1 MRALHYRST
10 EDVVSEQRVRYWRD
24 SVHQSVVEMD
34 LIPTE
39 QGEFFGRIE
48 LCPLKRIVPF
58 QVQGSPQ
65 RVSRD
70 SVEIARGHKNAYYL
84 ISQPRSPWRVRHAGQ
99 DHFVRPGESVLV
111 DSRVPYEFS
120 FGAGLDDLS
129 VEMPVE
135 WLEFWIRYPST
146 LVGKP
151 IQASAGWG
159 LALRGA
165 KEALVPGALA
175 RLALP
180 DELVEDQLG
189 ALLALACASEKACA
203 RTGGDLFERGVD
215 AIRARSSAPG
225 LVASDIAEECG
236 VSLRSLHRAFA
247 GQQKSFASMLMKVR
261 IDEAVRM
268 LMNRRFDHLTIAE
281 IGRRCGFLDG
291 SHFARQFRRL
301 RHIGPSDF
309 RVSARP

>member
-1 MRALHYRST
+1 MVAQ
-10 EDVVSEQRVRYWRD
+10 QRVRYWRD

-70 SVEIARGHKNAYYL
+70 PVEIARGHKNAYYL
-84 ISQPRSPWRVRHAGQ
+84 ISQPRSPWRVRHAGGQ

-135 WLEFWIRYPST
+135 WLEFWIRDPST

-151 IQASAGWG
+151 IQASAG
-159 LALRGA
+159 
-165 KEALVPGALA
+165 
-175 RLALP
+175 
-180 DELVEDQLG
+180 
-189 ALLALACASEKACA
+189 
-203 RTGGDLFERGVD
+203 
-215 AIRARSSAPG
+215 
-225 LVASDIAEECG
+225 
-236 VSLRSLHRAFA
+236 
-247 GQQKSFASMLMKVR
+247 
-261 IDEAVRM
+261 
-268 LMNRRFDHLTIAE
+268 
-281 IGRRCGFLDG
+281 
-291 SHFARQFRRL
+291 
-301 RHIGPSDF
+301 
-309 RVSARP
+309 

>member
-10 EDVVSEQRVRYWRD
+10 EDVVSDQRVRYWRD

-34 LIPTE
+34 LIPTG
-39 QGEFFGRIE
+39 QREFFGRIE

-70 SVEIARGHKNAYYL
+70 PVEIARGDKNAYYL

-99 DHFVRPGESVLV
+99 DHFVQPGESVLV
-111 DSRVPYEFS
+111 DSRVPYEFT

-129 VEMPVE
+129 VEMPIE
-135 WLEFWIRYPST
+135 WLEFWVRDPAK
-146 LVGKP
+146 LVGTP

-159 LALRGA
+159 LALRGT
-165 KEALVPGALA
+165 KEALVPGVLA
-175 RLALP
+175 GLPLP

-189 ALLALACASEKACA
+189 ALLALACGSE
-203 RTGGDLFERGVD
+203 RLPGGVSGDLFERAVE
-215 AIRARSSAPG
+215 AIRAGLSVPG
-225 LVASDIAEECG
+225 LVASDIAVECG

-247 GQQKSFASMLMKVR
+247 GHRRSFAGMLMQLR
-261 IDEAVRM
+261 IDEATRM
-268 LMNRRFDHLTIAE
+268 LVDRRFGHLTLAE

-301 RHIGPSDF
+301 RQIGPRDF